1 MSYIITSFSE
11 TQDAPDKVRIPHVI
25 PLYKPLLRKESQFL
39 KHLNRY
45 INHRESNT
53 TANSQM
59 RWARR
64 LNSQCSKSPARC
76 TWSQLPSLLQRYMAT
91 WWEQQPSIHSPTR
104 LWKHFKMSFSQ
115 SWLGFIWSLESAE
128 NSGRKL
134 QYSSLWLGKILQVMF
149 SLLILLHLFTQLED
163 LKEHK
168 WRTGKLHWERIRPIK
183 WQESQHQ
190 QKQNQNKKEKRLVG
204 IWTDTN

>member
-1 MSYIITSFSE
+1 
-11 TQDAPDKVRIPHVI
+11 
-25 PLYKPLLRKESQFL
+25 
-39 KHLNRY
+39 
-45 INHRESNT
+45 
-53 TANSQM
+53 M

-76 TWSQLPSLLQRYMAT
+76 TWSQLLSLLQRYMAT
-91 WWEQQPSIHSPTR
+91 WWEQQPSIHYPTH
-104 LWKHFKMSFSQ
+104 LWKHFKMSFRQ

-163 LKEHK
+163 LSIWFTRISEGLENYTEKESDQLSDRRANINRNK
-168 WRTGKLHWERIRPIK
+168 NKTKKKKGLWVFGLILINFSVLKIVPK
-183 WQESQHQ
+183 
-190 QKQNQNKKEKRLVG
+190 QKICSVTSSPLKIITTRL
-204 IWTDTN
+204 